1 MRVSHELPKGVVCEK
16 CLQVTTK
23 EMGYKRIQVLT
34 PIKEDSTG
42 RNKSIHRMNLCDR
55 CYEEYKH
62 LIKQWT
68 KGTMK

>member
-42 RNKSIHRMNLCDR
+42 RYKNIHRMNLCDR

-62 LIKQWT
+62 LIKKWT
-68 KGTMK
+68 KGDK